1 MKAIKKNVNREDLV
15 NQKNTR
21 EERLNNGQSITKAI
35 IMNGK
40 ACCGGAYVKE
50 AVTYLYPKRV
60 ALLAALFPFR
70 FCLGFLVQ
78 RQLFPHCDGGEVLS
92 RYSRPGLRRL
102 ETQ

>member
-40 ACCGGAYVKE
+40 ACCGGAYVK
-50 AVTYLYPKRV
+50 
-60 ALLAALFPFR
+60 
-70 FCLGFLVQ
+70 
-78 RQLFPHCDGGEVLS
+78 
-92 RYSRPGLRRL
+92 
-102 ETQ
+102 